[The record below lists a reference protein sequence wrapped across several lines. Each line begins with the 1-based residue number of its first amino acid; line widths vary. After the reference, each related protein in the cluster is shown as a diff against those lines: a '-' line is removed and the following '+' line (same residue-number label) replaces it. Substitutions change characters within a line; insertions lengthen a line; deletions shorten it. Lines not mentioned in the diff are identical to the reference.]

1 MPIIYIYRSLFLG
14 EGSCSWLQKRRRRR
28 RRRVMGNFQK
38 EKGKQNEREK
48 GQKEKTPK
56 RIGKRR
62 VMLHLVKH
70 HRGLLY
76 FCREGASKDLLAQKN
91 GFFLLGKVILFC
103 FFLKDTFVFFNN
115 KLIIFNIFR

>member
-1 MPIIYIYRSLFLG
+1 VPIIYIYRSLFRG
-14 EGSCSWLQKRRRRR
+14 EGSCSWLRRRRRRR

-62 VMLHLVKH
+62 VVLHLVKH

-103 FFLKDTFVFFNN
+103 FFFVLRIHLFF
-115 KLIIFNIFR
+115 

>member
-14 EGSCSWLQKRRRRR
+14 EGSCSWLQK

-103 FFLKDTFVFFNN
+103 FF
-115 KLIIFNIFR
+115 

>member
-1 MPIIYIYRSLFLG
+1 LCQLYIYIYRSLFLG
-14 EGSCSWLQKRRRRR
+14 EGSCSWLQKRRRRRR

-70 HRGLLY
+70 DRGLLY

-103 FFLKDTFVFFNN
+103 FF
-115 KLIIFNIFR
+115 